1 MDGGSVFWGA
11 GAAISWGFADF
22 IARFTGRSVG
32 VAASFLAVSVI
43 GLGALLLFMWL
54 RGDTM
59 LWHNP
64 DALGLAGLGFL
75 IGAGATTAL
84 ATILL
89 YEALSTGPVSLASPV
104 VSSYPAFAVPI
115 SIALGASPKW
125 WHWLAMLMTMAGIW
139 LVARVISSTGS
150 WREQYGGAV
159 IRRSIFLS
167 LGGALCFAVTLISA
181 GQAIEIYG
189 PWQTMVAVRITGA
202 ILFILWFMLRREA
215 PRFYPRLWLILI
227 ALSVL
232 DTMGY
237 LGVYLGLGYVNGEL
251 AIVASSAYAVVAVVL
266 ARIFLR
272 EPVSLVQW
280 GGVVL
285 VVGGIALL
293 GAVE

>member
-1 MDGGSVFWGA
+1 MDGGSVLWGA

-43 GLGALLLFMWL
+43 GLGVLLLFMWL

-59 LWHNP
+59 LWHNL

-167 LGGALCFAVTLISA
+167 LGGALCFAATLISA

-202 ILFILWFMLRREA
+202 ILFILWFMLRREV
-215 PRFYPRLWLILI
+215 PRFYPRLWPILI

-237 LGVYLGLGYVNGEL
+237 LGVYLGLGYVNGEF

-285 VVGGIALL
+285 VGGGIALL
-293 GAVE
+293 GAD